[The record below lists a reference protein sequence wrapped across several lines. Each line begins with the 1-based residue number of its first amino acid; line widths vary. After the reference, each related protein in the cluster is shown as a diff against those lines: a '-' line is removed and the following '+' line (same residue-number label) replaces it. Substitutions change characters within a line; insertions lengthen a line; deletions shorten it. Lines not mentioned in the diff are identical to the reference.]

1 MILKM
6 DINMADI
13 TEKTE
18 NDELITNRDQ
28 LVVVDN
34 IETLIKVIRGQQVM
48 LDKDLAT
55 LYGVEAKVL
64 NQAVK
69 RNVER
74 FPDDFRFQ
82 LTKEECLRS
91 QIVTLNEKQ
100 GQHLKYMPYA
110 FTEQGVAMLS
120 SVLRSQTAIEV
131 NIQIMRAFVSMRHF
145 MVNNASVFSRLET
158 MEYHQ
163 LEMQQHQQETDKRID
178 EVFRRLDEG
187 NAKPKQG
194 VFYNGQVYDAYTFV
208 SDLIKSAKK
217 RIVLIDNYV
226 DETVLTLLDKRD
238 NNVSAIIYTQQISRQ
253 FQLDIDRHNAQ
264 YAPIDVETFRLSHD
278 RFLCIDDDVYHIGAS
293 IKDLGKKWFGF
304 SKMEILTPDELVERI
319 NRE

>member
-1 MILKM
+1 MANNIDKKEPVTNCEQSKI
-6 DINMADI
+6 DIIKCDNH
-13 TEKTE
+13 
-18 NDELITNRDQ
+18 ELAG
-28 LVVVDN
+28 N
-34 IETLIKVIRGQQVM
+34 IEPLIKVIRGQQVM
-48 LDKDLAT
+48 LDKDLAM

-74 FPDDFRFQ
+74 FPNDFRFQ

-100 GQHLKYMPYA
+100 GKHLKYMPYA

-158 MEYHQ
+158 IEYHQ
-163 LEMQQHQQETDKRID
+163 LEMQQHLQESDKRIE

-194 VFYNGQVYDAYTFV
+194 VFYNGQIYDAYTFV
-208 SDLIKSAKK
+208 SGLIKSAKK

-226 DETVLTLLDKRD
+226 DETVLILLDKRD

-278 RFLCIDDDVYHIGAS
+278 RFLCIDDNVYHIGAS

>member
-1 MILKM
+1 
-6 DINMADI
+6 MADI

-18 NDELITNRDQ
+18 NNELTTNRDP

-69 RNVER
+69 RNIER

-120 SVLRSQTAIEV
+120 SVLRSKTAIV
-131 NIQIMRAFVSMRHF
+131 INIQIMRAFVSMRHF

-158 MEYHQ
+158 IEYHQ

-217 RIVLIDNYV
+217 RIILIDNYV
-226 DETVLTLLDKRD
+226 DETVLTLLDKRE
-238 NNVSAIIYTQQISRQ
+238 NCVSAVIYTQQISRH

>member
-1 MILKM
+1 
-6 DINMADI
+6 MANNIDKKEPI
-13 TEKTE
+13 AICDSSKIDVTKCD
-18 NDELITNRDQ
+18 NHELAG
-28 LVVVDN
+28 N
-34 IETLIKVIRGQQVM
+34 IEPLIKVIRGQQVM
-48 LDKDLAT
+48 LDRDLAT
-55 LYGVEAKVL
+55 LYGVETRVL
-64 NQAVK
+64 NQTVK
-69 RNVER
+69 RNIER
-74 FPDDFRFQ
+74 FPDDFRFE
-82 LTKEECLRS
+82 LSREECLRS
-91 QIVTLNEKQ
+91 QIVISNGRGGNRYST
-100 GQHLKYMPYA
+100 YA

-120 SVLRSQTAIEV
+120 SVLRSKTAIEV

-158 MEYHQ
+158 IEYHQ

-194 VFYNGQVYDAYTFV
+194 VFYNGQIYDAYTFV
-208 SDLIKSAKK
+208 SGLIKSAKK

-304 SKMEILTPDELVERI
+304 SKMEILTPNELVERI
-319 NRE
+319 HRG

>member
-1 MILKM
+1 
-6 DINMADI
+6 MADI
-13 TEKTE
+13 TGKTE
-18 NDELITNRDQ
+18 NGELVTKCDQ

-34 IETLIKVIRGQQVM
+34 IESLIKVIRGQQVM

-55 LYGVEAKVL
+55 LYGVETRVL
-64 NQAVK
+64 NQTVK
-69 RNVER
+69 RNIER
-74 FPDDFRFQ
+74 FPDDFRFE
-82 LTKEECLRS
+82 LSREECLRS
-91 QIVTLNEKQ
+91 QIVISNGRGGNRYST
-100 GQHLKYMPYA
+100 YA

-163 LEMQQHQQETDKRID
+163 LEMQQHLQESDKRID

-194 VFYNGQVYDAYTFV
+194 VFYNGQIYDAYTFV
-208 SDLIKSAKK
+208 ADLIKSAKK
-217 RIVLIDNYV
+217 RLILIDNYV
-226 DETVLTLLDKRD
+226 DETVLTLLDKRGND
-238 NNVSAIIYTQQISRQ
+238 VSAIIYTQQISRH

-319 NRE
+319 NRG

>member
-1 MILKM
+1 MANNIDKKEPVTNCEQSKI
-6 DINMADI
+6 DIIKCDNH
-13 TEKTE
+13 
-18 NDELITNRDQ
+18 ELAG
-28 LVVVDN
+28 N
-34 IETLIKVIRGQQVM
+34 IEPLIKVIRGQQVM
-48 LDKDLAT
+48 LDKDLAM

-74 FPDDFRFQ
+74 FPNDFRFQ

-100 GQHLKYMPYA
+100 GKHLKYMPYA

-131 NIQIMRAFVSMRHF
+131 NILIMRAFVSMRHF

-158 MEYHQ
+158 IEYHQ
-163 LEMQQHQQETDKRID
+163 LEMQQHLQESDKRIE

-194 VFYNGQVYDAYTFV
+194 VFYNGQIYDAYTFV

-278 RFLCIDDDVYHIGAS
+278 RFLCIDDNVYHLGAS

>member
-1 MILKM
+1 
-6 DINMADI
+6 MADI

-18 NDELITNRDQ
+18 NNELTTNRDP

-69 RNVER
+69 RNIER

-120 SVLRSQTAIEV
+120 SVLRSQTAIDV

-158 MEYHQ
+158 IEYHQ

-217 RIVLIDNYV
+217 RIILIDNYV
-226 DETVLTLLDKRD
+226 DETVLTLLDKRE
-238 NNVSAIIYTQQISRQ
+238 NCVSAVIYTQQISRH

>member
-18 NDELITNRDQ
+18 NNELTTNRDP

-120 SVLRSQTAIEV
+120 SVLRSQTAIDV

-158 MEYHQ
+158 IEYHQ

-194 VFYNGQVYDAYTFV
+194 VFYNGQIYDAYTFV

-217 RIVLIDNYV
+217 RIILIDNYV
-226 DETVLTLLDKRD
+226 DETVLTLLDKRE
-238 NNVSAIIYTQQISRQ
+238 NCVSAVIYTQQISRH